1 MDELNIKIAA
11 MIEYIEILTSIAI
24 NKNQHELANKL
35 DIIKERVEFAKTDDE
50 LNIYKSTIK
59 EIDDS
64 LNQLT
69 RELTYR
75 EKALVERGYSK
86 KEVLELSSFTQK
98 QFDEKKTII
107 IDRITKNNKRVHNP
121 ISIYIGG
128 QPGCGKTTL
137 SRKLR
142 MQPNENGLVEIS
154 LDNYRSYH
162 PNYLKMEE
170 CIKKHWKNKVETD
183 NDSKGNDIADFTH
196 NFVELMSDALLD
208 EVTKPVDSKAYN
220 IVLEWGMRNP
230 DAPLERLRNMK
241 QLGYTNI
248 VDFIVV
254 NKKLSREACKIR
266 ANVMNNYN
274 HIIRRVPDY
283 FHEQC
288 ITSLPKS
295 AKKIYEIG
303 YKKEKV

>member
-98 QFDEKKTII
+98 QFDEKK
-107 IDRITKNNKRVHNP
+107 
-121 ISIYIGG
+121 
-128 QPGCGKTTL
+128 Q
-137 SRKLR
+137 
-142 MQPNENGLVEIS
+142 
-154 LDNYRSYH
+154 
-162 PNYLKMEE
+162 
-170 CIKKHWKNKVETD
+170 
-183 NDSKGNDIADFTH
+183 
-196 NFVELMSDALLD
+196 
-208 EVTKPVDSKAYN
+208 
-220 IVLEWGMRNP
+220 
-230 DAPLERLRNMK
+230 
-241 QLGYTNI
+241 
-248 VDFIVV
+248 
-254 NKKLSREACKIR
+254 
-266 ANVMNNYN
+266 
-274 HIIRRVPDY
+274 
-283 FHEQC
+283 
-288 ITSLPKS
+288 
-295 AKKIYEIG
+295 
-303 YKKEKV
+303 